1 MSTTIYIDPQGTRH
15 PNRPPRSITLPP
27 LPGKPAGQ
35 TVSLPAD
42 CSPAAWRAQPGC
54 TTIEEPDP
62 EPATQADID
71 QADALALATTHPELP
86 ATLRDCFEALH
97 DATQL
102 GVDLDLSLGL
112 PGWDLLGAA
121 FADAI
126 LAAEDPRPLMA
137 LELRAR
143 GAWLHYQHHAG
154 SPETAYRL
162 AQEIA
167 QLP

>member
-1 MSTTIYIDPQGTRH
+1 MATKYQTPSGLHYRIPCPLVDGNGNTHHHGGRMTPEAFEA
-15 PNRPPRSITLPP
+15 
-27 LPGKPAGQ
+27 LPGC
-35 TVSLPAD
+35 SLV
-42 CSPAAWRAQPGC
+42 
-54 TTIEEPDP
+54 EVPDP
-62 EPATQADID
+62 VPATQADID
-71 QADALALATTHPELP
+71 QADAIALAVTHPELP
-86 ATLRDCFEALH
+86 ATLRDCLEALH
-97 DATQL
+97 DATHL

-112 PGWDLLGAA
+112 PGWDLLGNA

-126 LAAEDPRPLMA
+126 LPADDPRPLMA